1 MVFKMHDSVLS
12 ARYSH
17 VCNLLRLRRIWPILL
32 LESTDSMVIQT
43 KINIEQVL
51 KNLTACGHNI
61 GV

>member
-1 MVFKMHDSVLS
+1 MHDTVPSV
-12 ARYSH
+12 RYSCI
-17 VCNLLRLRRIWPILL
+17 CNVLRLWRIWLILL
-32 LESTDSMVIQT
+32 IESTDSMIIQA